1 MSYQKVN
8 YTGRL
13 QSYQL
18 YGSNNSKMEFERDP
32 FNAYQNFLYKR
43 ALFGLSVYQEV
54 ELSKMH
60 KDKKKRIVKV
70 HQRAQQ
76 VLNIWKQQLTNQW
89 AAALMGKFFHHS
101 SLVKEFTENVADAID
116 PDYISNLEFKSLGI
130 DKKDIVNKLIE
141 EKVLPKDFYTL
152 KAA

>member
-1 MSYQKVN
+1 
-8 YTGRL
+8 
-13 QSYQL
+13 
-18 YGSNNSKMEFERDP
+18 MEFERDP

-54 ELSKMH
+54 ELSTMH
-60 KDKKKRIVKV
+60 KDKKKRITKV

-89 AAALMGKFFHHS
+89 AAELMGKFFHHS
-101 SLVKEFTENVADAID
+101 NLVKEFAQNVADAID
-116 PDYISNLEFKSLGI
+116 PDYISNLEFKSLGV
-130 DKKDIVNKLIE
+130 DKKQIVNKLIE
-141 EKVLPKDFYTL
+141 EKVLPKDFYNL

>member
-1 MSYQKVN
+1 
-8 YTGRL
+8 
-13 QSYQL
+13 
-18 YGSNNSKMEFERDP
+18 MEFERDP

-60 KDKKKRIVKV
+60 KDKKKRITKV

-89 AAALMGKFFHHS
+89 AADLMGKFFHHS
-101 SLVKEFTENVADAID
+101 NLVKEFTENVADAID

-130 DKKDIVNKLIE
+130 DKKEIVNKLIE

>member
-54 ELSKMH
+54 ELSTMH
-60 KDKKKRIVKV
+60 KDKKKRITKV

-89 AAALMGKFFHHS
+89 AAELMGKFFYHS
-101 SLVKEFTENVADAID
+101 NLVKEFSQNVADAID

-130 DKKDIVNKLIE
+130 DKKEIVNKLIE
-141 EKVLPKDFYTL
+141 EKVLPKDFYNL